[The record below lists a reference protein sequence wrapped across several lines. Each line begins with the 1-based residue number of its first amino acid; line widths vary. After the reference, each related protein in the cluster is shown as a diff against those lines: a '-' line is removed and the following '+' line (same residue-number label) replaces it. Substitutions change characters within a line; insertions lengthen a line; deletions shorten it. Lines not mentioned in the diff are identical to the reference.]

1 MIPRL
6 PQALP
11 QKQQLR
17 HNKCPAATATDT
29 AVSAQPVTNGPNCR
43 KSASATDPN
52 ATLAAYLVFGKDSL
66 QSELFLPGS
75 RESYLLNRRKT
86 SDGHRWS
93 AASDGTLTVG
103 QADGKWN
110 AERSGKAIYR
120 QQ

>member
-1 MIPRL
+1 MPGSDRDEHGCIGSAGYQWSQVQKKCIRIFEAGTRL
-6 PQALP
+6 
-11 QKQQLR
+11 
-17 HNKCPAATATDT
+17 
-29 AVSAQPVTNGPNCR
+29 VSAT
-43 KSASATDPN
+43 
-52 ATLAAYLVFGKDSL
+52 YLVFGKDSL
-66 QSELFLPGS
+66 QSELFLPCS

-86 SDGHRWS
+86 SDGHQWS

>member
-1 MIPRL
+1 MPGSDRDEHGCIGSAGYQWSQVQKKCIRIFEAGTRL
-6 PQALP
+6 
-11 QKQQLR
+11 
-17 HNKCPAATATDT
+17 
-29 AVSAQPVTNGPNCR
+29 V
-43 KSASATDPN
+43 SATDPN
-52 ATLAAYLVFGKDSL
+52 ATLADYLVFGKDSL

>member
-1 MIPRL
+1 VQKKCIRIFEAGTRL
-6 PQALP
+6 
-11 QKQQLR
+11 
-17 HNKCPAATATDT
+17 
-29 AVSAQPVTNGPNCR
+29 V
-43 KSASATDPN
+43 SATDPN

-66 QSELFLPGS
+66 QSELFLPCS

-86 SDGHRWS
+86 SDGHQWS

>member
-1 MIPRL
+1 MPGSDRDEHGCIG
-6 PQALP
+6 
-11 QKQQLR
+11 
-17 HNKCPAATATDT
+17 
-29 AVSAQPVTNGPNCR
+29 SAGYQWWA
-43 KSASATDPN
+43 SAEKVHSGFSKRAPGWLSATDPN

>member
-1 MIPRL
+1 M
-6 PQALP
+6 
-11 QKQQLR
+11 
-17 HNKCPAATATDT
+17 
-29 AVSAQPVTNGPNCR
+29 V
-43 KSASATDPN
+43 ASAEKVHPDFRSGHPVGIGN
-52 ATLAAYLVFGKDSL
+52 R
-66 QSELFLPGS
+66 SER

-86 SDGHRWS
+86 SDGHQWS

>member
-1 MIPRL
+1 MPGSDRDEHGCIGSAGYQWSQVQKKCIRIFEAGTRL
-6 PQALP
+6 
-11 QKQQLR
+11 
-17 HNKCPAATATDT
+17 
-29 AVSAQPVTNGPNCR
+29 VSAT
-43 KSASATDPN
+43 
-52 ATLAAYLVFGKDSL
+52 L

>member
-1 MIPRL
+1 M
-6 PQALP
+6 
-11 QKQQLR
+11 
-17 HNKCPAATATDT
+17 
-29 AVSAQPVTNGPNCR
+29 V
-43 KSASATDPN
+43 ASAEKVHPDFRSGHP
-52 ATLAAYLVFGKDSL
+52 VGIGKDSL

-110 AERSGKAIYR
+110 AERNGKAIYR

>member
-1 MIPRL
+1 MPGSDRDKHGCIGSAGYQWSQVQQKCIRIFEAGTRL
-6 PQALP
+6 
-11 QKQQLR
+11 
-17 HNKCPAATATDT
+17 
-29 AVSAQPVTNGPNCR
+29 V
-43 KSASATDPN
+43 SATDPN

-75 RESYLLNRRKT
+75 RESYLLNRQKT

-93 AASDGTLTVG
+93 AASDGTLTVK

-110 AERSGKAIYR
+110 AERSGKTIYR

>member
-1 MIPRL
+1 MPGSDRDEHGCIGSAGYQWSQVQKKCIRIFEAGTRL
-6 PQALP
+6 
-11 QKQQLR
+11 
-17 HNKCPAATATDT
+17 
-29 AVSAQPVTNGPNCR
+29 V
-43 KSASATDPN
+43 SATDPN

-75 RESYLLNRRKT
+75 RESYLLN
-86 SDGHRWS
+86 
-93 AASDGTLTVG
+93 GTLTVG

>member
-1 MIPRL
+1 MVR
-6 PQALP
+6 
-11 QKQQLR
+11 K
-17 HNKCPAATATDT
+17 
-29 AVSAQPVTNGPNCR
+29 CR
-43 KSASATDPN
+43 KSASGFSKRAPGWYRNRSN